1 MTHTIEVEGSPGLGG
16 LFARAVATPRRGGAV
31 PDTRVVRTDA
41 VVRPGDL
48 ADYDR
53 VCGFTLRDEIPPTL
67 LHVLTFPLQVRLF
80 AERDYPYS
88 LLGSVHT
95 ENVMRRHR
103 PVRVGEA
110 LSLTVHA
117 APART
122 HRRGATVDV
131 HERVQVGAETVW
143 DGVST
148 YLYRGASVPGQGA
161 AGETGERSEES
172 SRQPE
177 PIDGDGALWRLPAD
191 LGRRYGAVSG
201 DLNPIHLNPLAAKA
215 FGFPRTIA
223 HGMWVQAR
231 ALAALEGRLPASYE
245 ARMSFRKPVLLP
257 STVRFVT
264 GLDEATGARRIAVR
278 DHRSGAVHT
287 SGSVGDFVFDR
298 QNV

>member
-1 MTHTIEVEGSPGLGG
+1 MTQTIEVEGSPGLGG
-16 LFARAVATPRRGGAV
+16 LFARAVATPRRGGPV
-31 PDTRVVRTDA
+31 PDTRVVRTGA
-41 VVRPGDL
+41 VVRPADL

-80 AERDYPYS
+80 AERNFPYS

-95 ENVMRRHR
+95 ENVMRVHR

-110 LSLTVHA
+110 LSLSVHA
-117 APART
+117 EPARA

-131 HERVQVGAETVW
+131 IERVQVGAETVW

-148 YLYRGASVPGQGA
+148 YLYRGGAVPGQTA
-161 AGETGERSEES
+161 PTERRE
-172 SRQPE
+172 QGPE

-191 LGRRYGAVSG
+191 LGRRYAAVSG
-201 DLNPIHLNPLAAKA
+201 DVNPIHMNRLAAKA
-215 FGFPRTIA
+215 FGFPRTIV

-231 ALAALEGRLPASYE
+231 ALAALEGRLPSSYE

-264 GLDEATGARRIAVR
+264 APTQEGSGRRIAVR
-278 DHRSGAVHT
+278 NNRSGAVHAT
-287 SGSVGDFVFDR
+287 GSVGDFVFDR
-298 QNV
+298 QTV

>member
-1 MTHTIEVEGSPGLGG
+1 MTHTIEVEGNPGLAG

-95 ENVMRRHR
+95 ENVMRLHR

-110 LSLTVHA
+110 LSLTVRA

-148 YLYRGASVPGQGA
+148 YLYRGAGVAGQA
-161 AGETGERSEES
+161 ASGEDSQG
-172 SRQPE
+172 SRQPDNE
-177 PIDGDGALWRLPAD
+177 PIDGDGALWRLPGD

-201 DLNPIHLNPLAAKA
+201 DLNPIHLNPLAARA

-231 ALAALEGRLPASYE
+231 ALAALEGRLPAAYE

-264 GLDEATGARRIAVR
+264 GLDETTGRRRIAVR
-278 DHRSGAVHT
+278 DNRSGAVHT
-287 SGSVGDFVFDR
+287 SGDVGDFVFDR
-298 QNV
+298 QTV